1 MPIVNYEGT
10 TNAQLEIE
18 SDVVGDSSCPC
29 CGFITIPNNGNVIA
43 YICPVCFWEID
54 LFIQSNDVASD
65 LNHGLTL
72 TEARNNYQQ
81 LGAVLPRF
89 KESCRQPK
97 KGEYPTK

>member
-1 MPIVNYEGT
+1 M
-10 TNAQLEIE
+10 
-18 SDVVGDSSCPC
+18 
-29 CGFITIPNNGNVIA
+29 
-43 YICPVCFWEID
+43 
-54 LFIQSNDVASD
+54 FIQSNDVASD